1 MAYYVGIDL
10 GGTNIVAGVVDERC
24 QILAKAETKTRAPR
38 PAEEICADMGRMGCE
53 RLYLVTEHMEFYERC
68 GWSFLTLVQGEDG
81 TQMRLY
87 ASPILKKG

>member
-38 PAEEICADMGRMGCE
+38 PAEEICADMAAVYRQAVAAAGLAEGAIDWIG
-53 RLYLVTEHMEFYERC
+53 V
-68 GWSFLTLVQGEDG
+68 G
-81 TQMRLY
+81 
-87 ASPILKKG
+87 SPG